1 MVIFHSYVSLPEGN
15 YIDYIH
21 KHTHTD
27 RKQGLSENRVPPNG
41 HRFSV
46 NPEREMLW
54 FGGGASHGQ
63 WFFWDKFYQLLENID
78 VSPLRIMSFDVLC
91 LYSKGASQL
100 FWGPFGHFWMQPSGH
115 KTRMRWI
122 HNWQIW
128 LFNLKNVHTFCGS
141 IGTSF
146 GAILNI

>member
-1 MVIFHSYVSLPEGN
+1 MLVYQRVIILIKSTNIRIRIENMVCLKTGSLQTAIVFQSIQNG
-15 YIDYIH
+15 
-21 KHTHTD
+21 KCF
-27 RKQGLSENRVPPNG
+27 GLE
-41 HRFSV
+41 
-46 NPEREMLW
+46 
-54 FGGGASHGQ
+54 GGASHGQ
-63 WFFWDKFYQLLENID
+63 WFFLDKFYQLLENID